1 MTAPLSVLILTM
13 NEERNIVACL
23 DSVAGWADDIVAVDS
38 GSVDRTLALCAERNV
53 RTVFHPYTDHRSQ
66 IQWALTTIP
75 WQHDW
80 LLLLDADNIVT
91 PPLKHEIEQQLR
103 QDTGRVHGFYSPHH
117 HYFRNRRVRGLK
129 TRWLRLIRRS
139 HVRVD
144 NSELV
149 DFRLVVDGP
158 TGTLSGAIVESNRNE
173 LDIDFW
179 IDKHQKF
186 ARRIAMEEIL
196 RAKNVLAWSDD
207 LRPRLLGNTDE
218 RMILLKNVWYRMPL
232 YVRPVLFFLYRYLL
246 RLGFLDGWNGL
257 VFHGFQAFWFRLLVD
272 VHIAEY
278 RRQLER
284 NEVSLEEL
292 LRMAGGAPLHGGT
305 AQPAIPL
312 HRDRSA
318 QGAPHE

>member
-1 MTAPLSVLILTM
+1 
-13 NEERNIVACL
+13 
-23 DSVAGWADDIVAVDS
+23 
-38 GSVDRTLALCAERNV
+38 
-53 RTVFHPYTDHRSQ
+53 
-66 IQWALTTIP
+66 
-75 WQHDW
+75 
-80 LLLLDADNIVT
+80 
-91 PPLKHEIEQQLR
+91 
-103 QDTGRVHGFYSPHH
+103 
-117 HYFRNRRVRGLK
+117 
-129 TRWLRLIRRS
+129 
-139 HVRVD
+139 
-144 NSELV
+144 
-149 DFRLVVDGP
+149 
-158 TGTLSGAIVESNRNE
+158 
-173 LDIDFW
+173 
-179 IDKHQKF
+179 
-186 ARRIAMEEIL
+186 MEEIL

-312 HRDRSA
+312 PRDRSA